1 MVLIKTVAKIP
12 VKAVT
17 TCMREV
23 SGMTFFQAGVTMC
36 GGGSGG
42 GGEGVNTQY
51 MYTFYKKVIDIHIK
65 KTSVLCR

>member
-12 VKAVT
+12 VKAVM

-42 GGEGVNTQY
+42 GG
-51 MYTFYKKVIDIHIK
+51 
-65 KTSVLCR
+65 